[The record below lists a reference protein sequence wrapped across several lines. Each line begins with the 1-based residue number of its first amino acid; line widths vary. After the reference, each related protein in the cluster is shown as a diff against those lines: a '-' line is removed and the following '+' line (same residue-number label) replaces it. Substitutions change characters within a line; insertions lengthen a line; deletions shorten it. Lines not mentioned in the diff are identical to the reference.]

1 MNCCNIYPKN
11 DDELWCRCCV
21 LHIFSLHGLIF
32 LNFILDGNMMSYI
45 SPVKSSSNMVSLGA
59 TKWDKMSSMRSQCA
73 NDNAGL
79 STWKGRRNWWKD
91 GAVASQKLEELNGF
105 QQKWGGRCRL
115 CFARNFVG
123 LSLKGMSFHRF
134 FNARSFIE
142 FLGFSQG
149 LPIGFCYSYHH
160 VPTFLDGAIP
170 WIPHFFG
177 SRLGSTLGIYLWG
190 FP

>member
-1 MNCCNIYPKN
+1 
-11 DDELWCRCCV
+11 
-21 LHIFSLHGLIF
+21 
-32 LNFILDGNMMSYI
+32 MMSYI
-45 SPVKSSSNMVSLGA
+45 SPVKSSSNVVSLGA

-123 LSLKGMSFHRF
+123 LSLKGMSSHRF
-134 FNARSFIE
+134 FP
-142 FLGFSQG
+142 LGVLLNQRVFPIG
-149 LPIGFCYSYHH
+149 LPIGFCYTKIIMFPYFWMAQSHESSIFSAH
-160 VPTFLDGAIP
+160 GWVPARQRKKDICSCFIP
-170 WIPHFFG
+170 V
-177 SRLGSTLGIYLWG
+177 STLGIYLWSIVMG
-190 FP
+190 VPQKRWMFFFWGKIHL